1 MTRPR
6 RAKGLL
12 AAALLL
18 PLGLAGC
25 SQAAQFQPVAG
36 AAVTTVRIAT
46 IDVLVQQGLTV
57 EAAPVCTYEGTEF
70 DCTGTVS
77 GGQAVTSRAQQV
89 TKDEVPPELA
99 GQIPPDA
106 AEGTNFIVLEVDV
119 AGAPVYRGL
128 TVAVLNENGRA
139 Q

>member
-1 MTRPR
+1 MKR
-6 RAKGLL
+6 RTNGLL
-12 AAALLL
+12 AAAVLL
-18 PLGLAGC
+18 PLSLTAC

-77 GGQAVTSRAQQV
+77 GGQAVTSRGQQV
-89 TKDEVPPELA
+89 TKEEVPPELV
-99 GQIPPDA
+99 GQIPTDA
-106 AEGTNFIVLEVDV
+106 AEGTKFIVLEVDV

-128 TVAVLNENGRA
+128 TAAVLNENGRS

>member
-1 MTRPR
+1 MSSPR
-6 RAKGLL
+6 RKTSLL
-12 AAALLL
+12 AAVVLV
-18 PLGLAGC
+18 PLTLAGC

-70 DCTGTVS
+70 DCVGTVS
-77 GGQAVTSRAQQV
+77 GGQTVTSKAQQV
-89 TKDEVPPELA
+89 TKEEVPAELA
-99 GQIPPDA
+99 GQIPTEA
-106 AEGTNFIVLEVDV
+106 AEGTSFIVLEVDV
-119 AGAPVYRGL
+119 AGSPIYRGL
-128 TVAVLNENGRA
+128 TAAVLNENGRV

>member
-1 MTRPR
+1 MNKQR
-6 RAKGLL
+6 RTGWL
-12 AAALLL
+12 AAAVLV
-18 PLGLAGC
+18 PLSLTAC

-46 IDVLVQQGLTV
+46 IDVLVQQGLTI

-77 GGQAVTSRAQQV
+77 GGQTVTSKAQQV
-89 TKDEVPPELA
+89 TKEEVPPELV
-99 GQIPPDA
+99 GQIPTEA
-106 AEGTNFIVLEVDV
+106 AEGTDFIVLEVDV

-128 TVAVLNENGRA
+128 TAAVLNENGRA